1 MKDKNNSFLTLLT
14 SALLVCF
21 LIIGSSAALAA
32 DEKNASNNDSSA
44 NNGFP
49 YPRGTA
55 PAYGMMGWET
65 GTQFLTDKATLVH
78 FGWSTSITPQQFVD
92 NINRG
97 KELGIS
103 KYLVATG
110 GPQME
115 SESFWKDVRDMG
127 VTDEDFYGV
136 YFPDEEGSPSTLINM
151 YTGMK
156 KYFPNAVA
164 GDYLGDM
171 QTGLNDEEFI
181 PGLDVCYFTTYT
193 KFHPER
199 PHAWVYGNLIVNAP
213 DWKSAGKTVYLT
225 TEAFGQALEV
235 NELDPDMDTEQK
247 VADRHESQ
255 IVMGILGGAQ
265 GVFSYA
271 YKYAEDTPSYTG
283 WASFKPKYE
292 QIWPWIMEGN
302 RTLLTTN
309 ITSGRESISSD
320 PGGTIDAVTAYMF
333 TDADGRKLVASSSM
347 LDFTEANG
355 TANEATITG
364 VPDGTYDVLW
374 ENRTVNVTDGTIED
388 TWEPYE
394 YHFYQLEVN
403 GTEQTNSIVET
414 NSIST
419 E

>member
-1 MKDKNNSFLTLLT
+1 MKTKDNLSLTFLTSTVLL
-14 SALLVCF
+14 CF
-21 LIIGSSAALAA
+21 LIIGSFAALASG
-32 DEKNASNNDSSA
+32 EQNASDNGSSA
-44 NNGFP
+44 SNEFP

-65 GTQFLTDKATLVH
+65 GTQFLTDNATLVH
-78 FGWSTSITPQQFVD
+78 LGWRTSITPQQFVD

-103 KYLVATG
+103 KYLAATS
-110 GPQME
+110 GPQMA

-127 VTDEDFYGV
+127 VTDDDFSGV
-136 YFPDEEGSPSTLINM
+136 YFPDEEGNPATLIAM
-151 YTGMK
+151 YTAMK
-156 KYFPNAVA
+156 QYFPNAVA

-171 QTGLNDEEFI
+171 ETGLDDEEFI
-181 PGLDVCYFTTYT
+181 PGLDVSYFTTYT

-199 PHAWVYGNLIVNAP
+199 PHAWVYGNLIANAP
-213 DWKSAGKTVYLT
+213 DWKNAGKTVYVT
-225 TEAFGQALEV
+225 AEAFGQAIEV
-235 NELDPDMDTEQK
+235 NASDPDLSTAKK

-271 YKYAEDTPSYTG
+271 YKYAENTPSYTG

-302 RTLLTTN
+302 RTLLATN
-309 ITSGRESISSD
+309 VTSGRTGITSD
-320 PGGTIDAVTAYMF
+320 PGGRIDAVTAYIF

-347 LDFTEANG
+347 LDFTEADCTEN
-355 TANEATITG
+355 NATITG
-364 VPDGTYDVLW
+364 VPGGTYDVLW
-374 ENRTVNVTDGTIED
+374 ENRTVTVTDGTIKD

-394 YHFYQLEVN
+394 YHFYQLRRN
-403 GTEQTNSIVET
+403 DTGTG
-414 NSIST
+414 
-419 E
+419 

>member
-1 MKDKNNSFLTLLT
+1 MKSKDNLSLTF
-14 SALLVCF
+14 SASAVLVCF

-32 DEKNASNNDSSA
+32 GEENASDNGSSA
-44 NNGFP
+44 NNEFP

-65 GTQFLTDKATLVH
+65 GTQFLTDNATLVH
-78 FGWSTSITPQQFVD
+78 LGWSTYITPQQFAD
-92 NINRG
+92 NVNRG

-103 KYLVATG
+103 KHLVATS

-115 SESFWKDVRDMG
+115 SESFWKEVRDMG
-127 VTDEDFYGV
+127 VTDNDFYGV
-136 YFPDEEGSPSTLINM
+136 YFPDEEGSPSTLITM
-151 YTGMK
+151 RTAMK
-156 KYFPNAVA
+156 KYFPNAIA

-171 QTGLNDEEFI
+171 QTGPEDEEFI

-199 PHAWVYGNLIVNAP
+199 PHAWVYGNLIANAP
-213 DWKSAGKTVYLT
+213 DWKNAGKTVYVT

-235 NELDPDMDTEQK
+235 NALDPDLSTEQK
-247 VADRHESQ
+247 VAARHESQ
-255 IVMGILGGAQ
+255 IVMGVLGGAQ

-271 YKYAEDTPSYTG
+271 YKYAADTPNYAG

-292 QIWPWIMEGN
+292 QVWPWIIEGN
-302 RTLLTTN
+302 RTLLSTN
-309 ITSGRESISSD
+309 VTSGRTGITSD
-320 PGGTIDAVTAYMF
+320 PGGRIDAVTAYIF

-355 TANEATITG
+355 TANNATITG

-374 ENRTVNVTDGTIED
+374 ENRTVTVTDGTIKD

-394 YHFYQLEVN
+394 YHFYQLN
-403 GTEQTNSIVET
+403 TNDTGTG
-414 NSIST
+414 
-419 E
+419 

>member
-1 MKDKNNSFLTLLT
+1 MKNKDNLYLSFLT
-14 SALLVCF
+14 SVVLVCF
-21 LIIGSSAALAA
+21 LIIGSSAALGSS
-32 DEKNASNNDSSA
+32 EQNASYNDSST

-49 YPRGTA
+49 YPRSTA

-65 GTQFLTDKATLVH
+65 GTQFLTDNATLVH
-78 FGWSTSITPQQFVD
+78 LGWSTSITPQQFVD

-97 KELGIS
+97 KQLGIS

-115 SESFWKDVRDMG
+115 SESFWKGVRDMG
-127 VTDEDFYGV
+127 VTDDDFYGV
-136 YFPDEEGSPSTLINM
+136 YFPDEEGNPSTLITM
-151 YTGMK
+151 RTAMK

-171 QTGLNDEEFI
+171 QTGPDDEAFI

-199 PHAWVYGNLIVNAP
+199 PHAWVYGNLIANAP
-213 DWKSAGKTVYLT
+213 EWKNAGKTVYVT
-225 TEAFGQALEV
+225 TEAFGQAIEV
-235 NELDPDMDTEQK
+235 NDLDPDLSTEQK

-271 YKYAEDTPSYTG
+271 YKYAADTPSYTG
-283 WASFKPKYE
+283 WVSFKPKYE
-292 QIWPWIMEGN
+292 QVWPWIINDN

-309 ITSGRESISSD
+309 VTSGRTNITSD
-320 PGGTIDAVTAYMF
+320 PGGTIDAVTACIF
-333 TDADGRKLVASSSM
+333 TDAEGRKLVASSSM

-355 TANEATITG
+355 TANNATITG

-374 ENRTVNVTDGTIED
+374 ENRTVNVTDGAIKD
-388 TWEPYE
+388 TWQPYE
-394 YHFYQLEVN
+394 YHFYQLK
-403 GTEQTNSIVET
+403 TNDT
-414 NSIST
+414 G
-419 E
+419 